1 MIEKREK
8 TGSKLEPETAG
19 WNDRIEPL
27 SLVTPLQNLIC
38 KFEGSNSFKKEPVN
52 SIFRHMDLILQ
63 KSALRSKF
71 KGKDTF

>member
-27 SLVTPLQNLIC
+27 SLVAQLQNLIC
-38 KFEGSNSFKKEPVN
+38 KVEGPLKK
-52 SIFRHMDLILQ
+52 SQSTLFLGTWI
-63 KSALRSKF
+63 
-71 KGKDTF
+71 

>member
-27 SLVTPLQNLIC
+27 SLVAPLQNLIC
-38 KFEGSNSFKKEPVN
+38 KVEGSNSFKKK
-52 SIFRHMDLILQ
+52 SQSTRLFMHLDLNLQ
-63 KSALRSKF
+63 KICAAE
-71 KGKDTF
+71 